1 MALNSFAVVHLNV
14 TGLRVMH
21 DTNSL
26 DYLASWGYNV
36 GGRVARGHL
45 SRLLCAETTTAN
57 VDTFN
62 VKVKARACGVGD
74 RGSFGTSNSDGDGLG
89 SSAAAVWRGTKRWL
103 LMTE

>member
-1 MALNSFAVVHLNV
+1 MTLNSLAIVHLNV

-26 DYLASWGYNV
+26 DYLASGGYNV
-36 GGRVARGHL
+36 GGRVARSHL
-45 SRLLCAETTTAN
+45 SRLFCAEATTAN

-89 SSAAAVWRGTKRWL
+89 SSATAVQRGTKRWWL
-103 LMTE
+103 VTE